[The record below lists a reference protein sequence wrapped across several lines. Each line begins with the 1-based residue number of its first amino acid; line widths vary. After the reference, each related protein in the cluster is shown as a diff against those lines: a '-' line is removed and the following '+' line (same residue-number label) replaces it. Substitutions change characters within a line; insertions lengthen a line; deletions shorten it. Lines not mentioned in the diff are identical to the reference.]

1 MAGIDKQMVITDDRL
16 MPPATPELLAR
27 ARAGDEQVFCLLIEP
42 LQARLLRQATA
53 LTGDLN
59 LAEDIVSETL
69 AEAWKSFPRY
79 NESCQLSTW
88 LYAILLHRYQKS
100 ARQARRRPVALA
112 LLSLFE
118 ARESSNRQENIAA
131 PEPSPAEV
139 AAQNEAFAQLRQC
152 IELLPEKHARVILL
166 RFFEDASLPDMA
178 AVLGCSIGTVKSRL
192 HHALEK
198 LRKMKMN
205 LPDGKGDK
213 PI

>member
-1 MAGIDKQMVITDDRL
+1 MVITDDRFT
-16 MPPATPELLAR
+16 PPATPELLAH
-27 ARAGDEQVFCLLIEP
+27 ARAGDAQSFCRLVEP
-42 LQARLLRQATA
+42 LQARLLRQAAA

-69 AEAWKSFPRY
+69 VEAWKSLPRY

-100 ARQARRRPVALA
+100 VRRARSRPIALA

-118 ARESSNRQENIAA
+118 ARDLSQRQENVAT
-131 PEPSPAEV
+131 PEPSPAEN
-139 AAQNEAFAQLRQC
+139 ATQNETFAQLRQC
-152 IELLPEKHARVILL
+152 IELLPKKHVRVILL

-205 LPDGKGDK
+205 LPNPGEDK
-213 PI
+213 

>member
-1 MAGIDKQMVITDDRL
+1 MVITDDRL
-16 MPPATPELLAR
+16 VPPVLPELLAR
-27 ARAGDEQVFCLLIEP
+27 VRAGDPQSFCLLIEP
-42 LQARLLRQATA
+42 LQARLLRQAAA

-69 AEAWKSFPRY
+69 VEAWKSFPRY
-79 NESCQLSTW
+79 NGSCQLSTW

-100 ARQARRRPVALA
+100 VRRARSRPIALA
-112 LLSLFE
+112 FLSLFE
-118 ARESSNRQENIAA
+118 SRDLSQRQENREG
-131 PEPSPAEV
+131 PGLSPAEV
-139 AAQNEAFAQLRQC
+139 VAQKETFAQLRQC
-152 IELLPEKHARVILL
+152 IELLSKKHARVILL

-205 LPDGKGDK
+205 LPGGRGDTLV
-213 PI
+213 

>member
-1 MAGIDKQMVITDDRL
+1 MVITDDRL
-16 MPPATPELLAR
+16 TPPAASELLAR
-27 ARAGDEQVFCLLIEP
+27 TRAGDSHSFCLLIEP
-42 LQARLLRQATA
+42 LQARLLRQAAA

-69 AEAWKSFPRY
+69 IEAWKSFPRY

-100 ARQARRRPVALA
+100 VRRARSRPVALA
-112 LLSLFE
+112 WLSLFE
-118 ARESSNRQENIAA
+118 TRDLSKGRKTSRRRNFHPPRPRPKMKLSLNYANALSRLSK
-131 PEPSPAEV
+131 
-139 AAQNEAFAQLRQC
+139 
-152 IELLPEKHARVILL
+152 KHARVILL

-178 AVLGCSIGTVKSRL
+178 AVLGCSVGTVKSRL

-205 LPDGKGDK
+205 LPDLKGDTQV
-213 PI
+213 

>member
-1 MAGIDKQMVITDDRL
+1 MVISDDRL
-16 MPPATPELLAR
+16 TPPVAPELLAR
-27 ARAGDEQVFCLLIEP
+27 ARAGDAPAFCLLIEP
-42 LQARLLRQATA
+42 LQARLLRQAAA

-69 AEAWKSFPRY
+69 IEAWKSFPRY
-79 NESCQLSTW
+79 NGSCRLSTW

-100 ARQARRRPVALA
+100 VRRAQSRPIALT

-118 ARESSNRQENIAA
+118 AQDLRNQQENVAV

-139 AAQNEAFAQLRQC
+139 VAQKEFFAQLRQC
-152 IELLPEKHARVILL
+152 IELLPKKHARVIPL

-198 LRKMKMN
+198 MRKTKMN
-205 LPDGKGDK
+205 LSGPGEDK
-213 PI
+213 

>member
-1 MAGIDKQMVITDDRL
+1 MVITDDRFT
-16 MPPATPELLAR
+16 PPTTSELLAR
-27 ARAGDEQVFCLLIEP
+27 ARAGDTQGFCLLIEP
-42 LQARLLRQATA
+42 LQARLLRQAAA

-69 AEAWKSFPRY
+69 IEAWKSFSRY

-100 ARQARRRPVALA
+100 VRRARSRPIALA

-118 ARESSNRQENIAA
+118 NRDLSQRQENLAA
-131 PEPSPAEV
+131 PGPTPAETMT
-139 AAQNEAFAQLRQC
+139 QNETFAQLRQC
-152 IELLPEKHARVILL
+152 IELLPEKQARVVLL

-205 LPDGKGDK
+205 LPIEKRDK
-213 PI
+213 PV

>member
-1 MAGIDKQMVITDDRL
+1 MVITDDRL
-16 MPPATPELLAR
+16 DPPATQELLAR
-27 ARAGDEQVFCLLIEP
+27 ARAGDAHGFCLLIEP
-42 LQARLLRQATA
+42 LQARLLRQAAA

-69 AEAWKSFPRY
+69 VEAWKSFPRY

-100 ARQARRRPVALA
+100 MRRARSRPVALA

-118 ARESSNRQENIAA
+118 ARDLCQKQENIAA
-131 PEPSPAEV
+131 PGPSPAE
-139 AAQNEAFAQLRQC
+139 AAARREAFAQLRQC

-205 LPDGKGDK
+205 LPDGKRDI

>member
-1 MAGIDKQMVITDDRL
+1 MAGIDKEMVITDDRL
-16 MPPATPELLAR
+16 MPPAAPELLAH
-27 ARAGDEQVFCLLIEP
+27 ARAGDADSFCVLVEP
-42 LQARLLRQATA
+42 LQARLLRQAAA
-53 LTGDLN
+53 LTGDLD

-69 AEAWKSFPRY
+69 IEAWKSFPRY

-100 ARQARRRPVALA
+100 VRRARSRPIALA

-118 ARESSNRQENIAA
+118 ARDSRQRQENIVA
-131 PEPSPAEV
+131 PGPSPAEA
-139 AAQNEAFAQLRQC
+139 AAQNEFFARLRQC
-152 IELLPEKHARVILL
+152 IELLPKKHARVILL

-178 AVLGCSIGTVKSRL
+178 AVLGCSVGTVKSRL

-205 LPDGKGDK
+205 LPGVKGDK
-213 PI
+213 PV

>member
-1 MAGIDKQMVITDDRL
+1 MVITDDRL
-16 MPPATPELLAR
+16 TPPAASELLAS
-27 ARAGDEQVFCLLIEP
+27 ARAGDAHGFCLLIEP
-42 LQARLLRQATA
+42 LQARLLRQAAA

-69 AEAWKSFPRY
+69 VEAWKSFPRY

-100 ARQARRRPVALA
+100 VRRARSRPIALA
-112 LLSLFE
+112 WLSLFE
-118 ARESSNRQENIAA
+118 TRDLSNRQENLVA
-131 PEPSPAEV
+131 PGPSPAEA
-139 AAQNEAFAQLRQC
+139 AAQNETFAQLRQC
-152 IELLPEKHARVILL
+152 IERLSKKHAHVILL

-178 AVLGCSIGTVKSRL
+178 AVLGCSVGTVKSRL

-205 LPDGKGDK
+205 LPDLKGDTQV
-213 PI
+213 

>member
-1 MAGIDKQMVITDDRL
+1 MVITDDRL
-16 MPPATPELLAR
+16 TPPAAPELLAR
-27 ARAGDEQVFCLLIEP
+27 ARAGDADGFCLLIEP
-42 LQARLLRQATA
+42 LQARLLRQAAA

-69 AEAWKSFPRY
+69 IEAWKSFPRY

-100 ARQARRRPVALA
+100 VRRARSRPIALA

-118 ARESSNRQENIAA
+118 ARDSCQKQENITA
-131 PEPSPAEV
+131 PGPSPAEA

-152 IELLPEKHARVILL
+152 IELLPKRHARVILL

-192 HHALEK
+192 HHALGK

-205 LPDGKGDK
+205 LPGGKGDK
-213 PI
+213 PV

>member
-1 MAGIDKQMVITDDRL
+1 MVIADDRL
-16 MPPATPELLAR
+16 TRPAASALLAQ
-27 ARAGDEQVFCLLIEP
+27 ARAGDGESFCLLVEL
-42 LQARLLRQATA
+42 LQARLLRQAVA
-53 LTGDLN
+53 LTGDLH

-69 AEAWKSFPRY
+69 VEAWKSFPRY

-100 ARQARRRPVALA
+100 VRRARSRPVALA

-118 ARESSNRQENIAA
+118 AQDSRKRQENIAA
-131 PEPSPAEV
+131 PELSPAEV
-139 AAQNEAFAQLRQC
+139 VAQRETLAQLRQC
-152 IELLPEKHARVILL
+152 IELLPKKHARVILL
-166 RFFEDASLPDMA
+166 RFFGDASLPDMA

-205 LPDGKGDK
+205 LLDEKRDK
-213 PI
+213 RI